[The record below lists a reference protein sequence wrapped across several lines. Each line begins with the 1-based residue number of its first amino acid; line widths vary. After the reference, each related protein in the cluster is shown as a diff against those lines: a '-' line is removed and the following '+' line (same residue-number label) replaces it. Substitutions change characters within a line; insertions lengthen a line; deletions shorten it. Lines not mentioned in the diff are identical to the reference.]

1 MLLLSEGLSQS
12 PFKRAQ
18 FGYNDLHEGNN
29 ILPNHKHYHWSS
41 KILFYAS
48 WLTWWHLHIRYVSK
62 GLQELSKDCHSKL
75 YRPLDYYNLKQKLST
90 WEKIKCMGYVYTAPH
105 TLKVATL
112 LHKNYILGFHGT
124 LLPMPCSLIILNYSG
139 NVRIISKWFLRHH
152 SKNFFPSGLRMDN

>member
-1 MLLLSEGLSQS
+1 MRLNMLLLSEGLSQS

-124 LLPMPCSLIILNYSG
+124 LPTYALLTYHLKLLWKC
-139 NVRIISKWFLRHH
+139 
-152 SKNFFPSGLRMDN
+152 